1 MSTAKERSFRAGT
14 ITALSPQVKNRART
28 SVFIDGEYAFGILT
42 NLVVQ
47 NKLHVGKELNETE
60 VSILLQDEGILRAKS
75 KALGYLAYAPRT
87 AYQIRTRLRERGFS
101 DHEIDHAMR
110 DLTDLGYIDD
120 RKYAMEYAKARFNHK
135 GYGPERI
142 RRELAADGVSHDNIS
157 EAIKATINP
166 EAFAAR
172 AKSMVERFQTRVQG
186 TFPERKKKLIAYL
199 TRRGYGYIMA
209 SEFVQEV
216 LNRSESSKN
225 RT

>member
-1 MSTAKERSFRAGT
+1 MSTAKGRSFRVGT

-42 NLVVQ
+42 DLVVQ
-47 NKLHVGKELNETE
+47 NKLHVGKDLNETE
-60 VSILLQDEGILRAKS
+60 VSVLLQDEGMLRAKS

-87 AYQIRTRLRERGFS
+87 AFQIRTRLKEWGFS
-101 DHEIDHAMR
+101 DHEIDHTMG
-110 DLTDLGYIDD
+110 DLTDLGYVDD
-120 RKYAMEYAKARFNHK
+120 RKYAMEYATARFNHK

-142 RRELAADGVSHDNIS
+142 RRELTVDGVSHNDIS

-166 EAFAAR
+166 EALAAR
-172 AKSMVERFQTRVQG
+172 AKCMVERFQTRVQG

-209 SEFVQEV
+209 REFVQEV
-216 LNRSESSKN
+216 LSRSESSKN

>member
-1 MSTAKERSFRAGT
+1 MSTAKGRSFRVGT
-14 ITALSPQVKNRART
+14 ITALNPQVKNRART

-42 NLVVQ
+42 DLVVQ

-60 VSILLQDEGILRAKS
+60 VSVLLQDEGMLRAKS

-101 DHEIDHAMR
+101 DHEIDHTMG
-110 DLTDLGYIDD
+110 DLQDLGYIDD
-120 RKYAMEYAKARFNHK
+120 RKYAMEYATARFNHK

-142 RRELAADGVSHDNIS
+142 RRELIADGVSHDDIS

-186 TFPERKKKLIAYL
+186 TFPERKKKLITYL

-216 LNRSESSKN
+216 LSQSESSKN

>member
-1 MSTAKERSFRAGT
+1 MGTAKGDSFKAGT

-28 SVFIDGEYAFGILT
+28 SVFIDGKYAFGILT
-42 NLVVQ
+42 DLVVQ

-60 VSILLQDEGILRAKS
+60 ISILLQDEEMLRAKS
-75 KALGYLAYAPRT
+75 TALGYLAYAPRT
-87 AYQIRTRLRERGFS
+87 AYQIRIRLGERGFS
-101 DHEIDHAMR
+101 DHEIDHAIG
-110 DLTDLGYIDD
+110 DLADLGYIDD
-120 RKYAMEYAKARFNHK
+120 RKYAMEYATARFNHK

-142 RRELAADGVSHDNIS
+142 RRELVADGVSHEDIS
-157 EAIKATINP
+157 EAIATTINP
-166 EAFAAR
+166 DAFAAR

-216 LNRSESSKN
+216 LNQSESSKN